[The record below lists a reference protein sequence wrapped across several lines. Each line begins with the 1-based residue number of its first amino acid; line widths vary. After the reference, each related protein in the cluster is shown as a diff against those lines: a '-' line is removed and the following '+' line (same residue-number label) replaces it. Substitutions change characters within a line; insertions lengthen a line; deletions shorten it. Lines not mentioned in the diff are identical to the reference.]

1 MFVQE
6 VENKNAEDKV
16 EEVTVVPET
25 PLDKP
30 SKLPLSKTNP
40 ISESSESLQKPGHN
54 SNLETES
61 FPSIIS
67 GSQEETTHSR
77 ISVNRSL
84 RKSFLLDVDTQELK
98 VAI

>member
-1 MFVQE
+1 M
-6 VENKNAEDKV
+6 
-16 EEVTVVPET
+16 VPET

-40 ISESSESLQKPGHN
+40 ISESFESLQKPGHP

-67 GSQEETTHSR
+67 GSQEETIHSR
-77 ISVNRSL
+77 ISANRSL

>member
-40 ISESSESLQKPGHN
+40 ISESLQKPGHN

-77 ISVNRSL
+77 ISANRSL

-98 VAI
+98 VAIKYR

>member
-1 MFVQE
+1 M
-6 VENKNAEDKV
+6 
-16 EEVTVVPET
+16 VPET

-30 SKLPLSKTNP
+30 SKLPLSKTNL
-40 ISESSESLQKPGHN
+40 ISESFESLQKPGHP

-67 GSQEETTHSR
+67 GSQEDT
-77 ISVNRSL
+77 NRSL